1 MKIPISFK
9 NTLISYFWG
18 YHTTI
23 PNRRCGGAIPKE
35 KAKLGREVASKQ
47 LTLRLCFIASEKIFK
62 KCSKFQPSRESATG
76 GTLPTVPGPETRQG
90 RLRTLSPPNFHH
102 SKKYSW
108 RELLHYFIEPFL
120 LTELLVHQRRLQQ
133 MHELPVQRRRR
144 LGKRRKQVV
153 RIKTAAIAG
162 SLDPRR
168 VHPSDVPTLAQA
180 AQAAAQGGGHPRGYI
195 RKVSPSSFLL

>member
-18 YHTTI
+18 YSTTI

-90 RLRTLSPPNFHH
+90 RLRTLSPP
-102 SKKYSW
+102 
-108 RELLHYFIEPFL
+108 LIFI
-120 LTELLVHQRRLQQ
+120 
-133 MHELPVQRRRR
+133 
-144 LGKRRKQVV
+144 
-153 RIKTAAIAG
+153 
-162 SLDPRR
+162 
-168 VHPSDVPTLAQA
+168 
-180 AQAAAQGGGHPRGYI
+180 I
-195 RKVSPSSFLL
+195 RKNIRDGNCCIISLNRFSWQNFLCTNDGCNKCTSCQCSDGGDLVRDGNKLYG